1 VASRAGAGAEALHR
15 VGRRGTRKSGA

>member
-15 VGRRGTRKSGA
+15 VGRRGTRAPSA